1 MKSINY
7 IKPPANSRLFEKLD
21 KFNFTTC
28 QNYQPIYE
36 LFFTLSPQNYNT
48 IHLNHKFHI
57 VDILDTKTSTNQ
69 HYVFEAV
76 IQDCNAPPVQ
86 SKNNGSGI
94 KQKGKSKPQV
104 LTTSTFKKNI
114 FVKLSS
120 LLDPFAY
127 ITGKYLD
134 AMDGDVIELN
144 RLTQLLPQPKC
155 VLDTNSTA
163 VPESKLT
170 KNMEK
175 MLDVNN
181 TSYVD
186 GFFSFLSNQLLESF
200 GFMNGIRYYGSFVSC
215 KKNFMF
221 NIADDLEYLVN
232 SKFFNNHQN
241 KLFQV
246 EDYSHLI
253 EVEEPK
259 PKLNFD
265 NLQQLGHDS
274 ILDVDVLDLE
284 TFAKEE
290 EKPKE
295 EDTINGEN
303 DANKEEI
310 QKQLEEIYNHEGSGS
325 EKHSSTGT
333 RSTGTSISSR
343 SSKSSVSEENNLEQ
357 KEDVVGGK
365 NDYGNNNSE
374 KSESECEDDDYE
386 SGSEDDGDEDEE
398 EQIYATLSQFPV
410 QLICIEQCE
419 QTLSDYLD
427 STKISQKEWLAI
439 FMQIIMTLIV
449 YQKAFQFTHNDLHT
463 NNIMYVRTK
472 QKFICYRYKN
482 QIYRVP
488 TFGKIYKIIDF
499 GRAIFNYKGHRLCS
513 DSFKKHGDAHSQ
525 YNTEPYFDE
534 SKRRIEPN
542 YSFDLCRLACTL
554 FDDLLDVDF
563 DEECSITELVKKTTN
578 PVAKIVADW
587 CLCDDGKNV
596 LYKDNGDE
604 RYPDFKLYKMIA
616 RRVHRHTPDAQLS
629 RPEFSQFRF
638 GGVLPKD
645 VRCINIDAIQVYA

>member
-7 IKPPANSRLFEKLD
+7 IKPPANSLLFEKLD

-76 IQDCNAPPVQ
+76 LQDCNTPSLSAQ
-86 SKNNGSGI
+86 SKNNGSGT
-94 KQKGKSKPQV
+94 KQKSKSKPQV

-155 VLDTNSTA
+155 VLDTTSEA

-232 SKFFNNHQN
+232 SKFFNNHKN

-284 TFAKEE
+284 THAKEE
-290 EKPKE
+290 EKTK
-295 EDTINGEN
+295 
-303 DANKEEI
+303 
-310 QKQLEEIYNHEGSGS
+310 KQLEEIYNHEGTSS
-325 EKHSSTGT
+325 EKHNSNRSTSTGT

-343 SSKSSVSEENNLEQ
+343 SSKSSIGEEVDNQEQ
-357 KEDVVGGK
+357 KNGASA
-365 NDYGNNNSE
+365 NHN
-374 KSESECEDDDYE
+374 KSYENESEGENSDYE
-386 SGSEDDGDEDEE
+386 SGSEDDGDEDDDVE

-482 QIYRVP
+482 QTYRVP

-499 GRAIFNYKGHRLCS
+499 GRAIFNYKGHRMCS